1 MKRYY
6 IIFEGRVQGV
16 GFRYTAQHL
25 AVSLG
30 LTGWVRNLEN
40 GMVDMEIQGDPT
52 DLDQFIHKIKTS
64 GGWFIRI
71 DDCSIKTI
79 EVVHG
84 ETGFKVRY

>member
-30 LTGWVRNLEN
+30 LTGWVRNLES
-40 GMVDMEIQGDPT
+40 GMVDAELQGNT
-52 DLDQFIHKIKTS
+52 GALDRFLREIKTEC
-64 GGWFIRI
+64 GRFICI
-71 DDCSIKTI
+71 DDYSVKRIGI
-79 EVVHG
+79 VDG